1 MLDESTPAAVQPL
14 STPTSSNKRVSL
26 YVLHTV
32 VVLYYAFCV
41 VTAARWWKDEC

>member
-26 YVLHTV
+26 YILHTV
-32 VVLYYAFCV
+32 VLYYVFCV
-41 VTAARWWKDEC
+41 VIAARWWKDEC